1 MYFLWKDTPHGLIKI
16 SHEGLYEFADNI
28 LNSKLQLYSI
38 ALAAE
43 KEQEDADFTIVI
55 SDENL
60 TPEVKTQIED
70 HLFEVI
76 APLGAKT
83 SVVWASPERGIW
95 PFIQNPYTWAV
106 IASCSAVIITAGFDG
121 FFWTAFWGAAA
132 WFTIRGLTMLAK
144 KIRSA

>member
-70 HLFEVI
+70 HLLEVI

-83 SVVWASPERGIW
+83 SVVWASPERGII
-95 PFIQNPYTWAV
+95 PLLSNSYAAAV
-106 IASCSAVIITAGFDG
+106 LASCCVVISMAGLEI
-121 FFWTAFWGAAA
+121 FFWTTFWGVAA
-132 WFTIRGLTMLAK
+132 WFAVRGLAILAK
-144 KIRSA
+144 KFRSA